1 MKRRS
6 GIIFVFLIISLIAV
20 LAGCGHTRPASAPD
34 SIVVVDD
41 LGREV
46 RLKAPAKRIISLYAA
61 HTENL
66 FSLGLNEE
74 IIGVSGSESYP
85 SAALAKPSYSYRE
98 DAEKVIAA
106 RPDLVLVRTFIA
118 GNYPD
123 FIKKLETAGIPVAVL
138 YPENIDQFLLC
149 LKKLG
154 KMTGKEKEA
163 GGLVAGFNSRLM
175 KIEEVVAG
183 IPQQERKK
191 VFFETT
197 GDIKTCTPDS
207 SAAFVLE
214 KAGAVNVAADAKAV
228 KPGSTIASYGQERL
242 LAKARDIEVYI
253 VQKGEMNK
261 VRKEEIYMRP
271 GYQAI
276 KAVRDRQVYLVEE
289 AVVSR
294 PTMRLLDGIA
304 EIGRI
309 LYPDRFKN
317 I

>member
-20 LAGCGHTRPASAPD
+20 LAGCGHSRPVSVPD
-34 SIVVVDD
+34 NIVVVDD
-41 LGREV
+41 LGKEV
-46 RLKAPAKRIISLYAA
+46 RLKEPAKRIISLYPA

-66 FSLGLNEE
+66 FSLGLDDQ

-85 SAALAKPSYSYRE
+85 PAALAKPSYSYRE

-118 GNYPD
+118 SNHPD

-138 YPENIDQFLLC
+138 YPENIDQFLLY
-149 LKKLG
+149 LQKLG
-154 KMTGKEKEA
+154 RLTGKEKKA
-163 GGLVAGFNSRLM
+163 GELVAEFNSRLK
-175 KIEEVVAG
+175 KIEEMVARV
-183 IPQQERKK
+183 PQQDRKK

-197 GDIKTCTPDS
+197 KDITTCTPDS
-207 SAAFVLE
+207 NAAFVLE

-242 LAKARDIEVYI
+242 LARARDIDVYI

-261 VRKEEIYMRP
+261 TREEEIYLRP

-276 KAVRDRQVYLVEE
+276 KAVRNHQVYLVDE

-304 EIGRI
+304 GIGRI
-309 LYPDRFKN
+309 LYPDQFKN

>member
-1 MKRRS
+1 MKRFS
-6 GIIFVFLIISLIAV
+6 GITFSLLIISLIAA
-20 LAGCGHTRPASAPD
+20 LAGCGHTRPSSAPD

-41 LGREV
+41 LGKEV
-46 RLKAPAKRIISLYAA
+46 RLKEPAKRIISLYAA

-74 IIGVSGSESYP
+74 TIGASGSETYP
-85 SAALAKPSYSYRE
+85 PAALAKPSYSYRE

-118 GNYPD
+118 NNYPD
-123 FIKKLETAGIPVAVL
+123 FVKKLETAGIPVAVL
-138 YPENIDQFLLC
+138 YPENIAQFFLC

-154 KMTGKEKEA
+154 KLTGKEKEA
-163 GGLVAGFNSRLM
+163 ADLMAEFNSRLM
-175 KIEEVVAG
+175 KIDQVVAG
-183 IPQQERKK
+183 IPRQERKK

-197 GDIKTCTPDS
+197 KDITTCTPDS
-207 SAAFVLE
+207 NAAFVLE
-214 KAGAVNVAADAKAV
+214 KAGAVNVAADARAV
-228 KPGSTIASYGQERL
+228 KPGSTIAPYGQERL
-242 LAKARDIEVYI
+242 FASARDIDVYI
-253 VQKGEMNK
+253 AQKGEMNK
-261 VRKEEIYMRP
+261 VREEEIYLRP
-271 GYQAI
+271 GYQVI
-276 KAVRDRQVYLVEE
+276 KAVQNHQVYLVDE

-304 EIGRI
+304 GIGRI